1 MMKTSS
7 IPREIP
13 ELLALKFRLKRQAHA
28 APLTS
33 FENAVLLSVESRLA
47 KQARLHEHLTALGTD
62 GSFMVG

>member
-28 APLTS
+28 LPLTA
-33 FENAVLLSVESRLA
+33 FEKKVLALVETRLA
-47 KQARLHEHLTALGTD
+47 RHANLDEHLRALGTD